1 MQTYFKRF
9 LTFKFKA
16 AQCPQG
22 QRDAAHIAG
31 LWDVC
36 EARGGQL
43 VSQAFGHPGMTQGL
57 VHQN

>member
-16 AQCPQG
+16 AQCSQG
-22 QRDAAHIAG
+22 QCDAAHIAG

-36 EARGGQL
+36 EAW
-43 VSQAFGHPGMTQGL
+43 
-57 VHQN
+57 